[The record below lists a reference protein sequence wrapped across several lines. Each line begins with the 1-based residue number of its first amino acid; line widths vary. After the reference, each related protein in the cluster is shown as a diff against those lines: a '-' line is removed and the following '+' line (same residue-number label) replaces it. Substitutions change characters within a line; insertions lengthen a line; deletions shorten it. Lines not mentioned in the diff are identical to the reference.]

1 MPAGHFDTT
10 QHWTGVSNLG
20 LITQPRSFVCVCVF
34 LLDAAVAAAAAI
46 GGVAL
51 PLSPLLRKLTGCTY
65 GVGY

>member
-51 PLSPLLRKLTGCTY
+51 ATNTIPSLDGAISEDAP
-65 GVGY
+65 